1 MFRKISVVLVMVT
14 MVIISC
20 DRDGFQKA
28 HNDPSQACVYE
39 LMMLKGEVKEVRQ
52 ETIVESLDGEQ
63 EKSSCMFRFDKN
75 HNYVYEGGGY
85 VIDRGTPYGLL
96 PEPGGEY
103 AYWEFPYKWTEI
115 NDTSFTV
122 YVPVEGGKVKLGYEY
137 KWDENGLY
145 TDVRCYIED
154 EPVLFEGEANL
165 AKVLYYDNG
174 LTRYKFDL
182 DINGLTMTHYQY
194 EDFDKAG
201 NPQKIIISSESQ
213 KTTITRSY
221 IYR

>member
-1 MFRKISVVLVMVT
+1 MFRKISVVLVMVAM
-14 MVIISC
+14 MVISC
-20 DRDGFQKA
+20 DCNGIQES
-28 HNDPSQACVYE
+28 HNDPSQPCVYE
-39 LMMLKGEVKEVRQ
+39 LMMLKGDVKEVRQ

-63 EKSSCMFRFDKN
+63 VESSAVFRFDKN
-75 HNYVYEGGGY
+75 HNYIYEGGGY
-85 VIDRGTPYGLL
+85 VIDKGTPYGML

-122 YVPVEGGKVKLGYEY
+122 YVPVEGGKVKLGYQYE
-137 KWDENGLY
+137 WDENGLY

-201 NPQKIIISSESQ
+201 NPQKIIVSSES
-213 KTTITRSY
+213 KNTTIIRSY